1 MLPETLS
8 HALLILRHLSLDFI
22 RFFCNL
28 LKPRSALAAENL
40 FLRKQLALY
49 HERQVRPQRATDAR
63 KVKIFSRCSN
73 ICFHIT
79 CTGKLNVHFR
89 LFLQIDNRLL
99 MPDAVLLSQTS
110 IG

>member
-1 MLPETLS
+1 VFILEDSGWPGLLPFHMSYL
-8 HALLILRHLSLDFI
+8 
-22 RFFCNL
+22 
-28 LKPRSALAAENL
+28 P
-40 FLRKQLALY
+40 
-49 HERQVRPQRATDAR
+49 R

-79 CTGKLNVHFR
+79 CTGKLDVHFR